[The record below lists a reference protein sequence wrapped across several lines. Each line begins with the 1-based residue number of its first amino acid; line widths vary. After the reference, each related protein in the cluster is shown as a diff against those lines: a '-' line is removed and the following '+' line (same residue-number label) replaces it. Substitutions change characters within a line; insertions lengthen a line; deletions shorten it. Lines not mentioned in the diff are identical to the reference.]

1 MDPLTAKK
9 KMLITAE
16 QVPLT
21 MMFKESYDMCRAD
34 KLNLPAAVFAQALHY
49 KSDIFTKMGLPVPLL
64 SSFNES
70 FASKLYDEHYDALCL
85 ARDMKI
91 IGASFIISKVIDII
105 ITLTHGLFNNDNE
118 PKDLYEVRTR
128 KILLISNSIASSS
141 TIINALIT
149 KNLCNLDIG
158 IVFNT
163 ISHLFSD
170 IRFIYK
176 IKEEFVMSKISD
188 RLQKEIDEL
197 DYLFNNI

>member
-1 MDPLTAKK
+1 
-9 KMLITAE
+9 
-16 QVPLT
+16 
-21 MMFKESYDMCRAD
+21 MCRAD

-163 ISHLFSD
+163 ISRLFSD

-176 IKEEFVMSKISD
+176 IKEEFVMSEISD